1 MRTRWRIC
9 SAPIWKG
16 SDEAEPGTAG
26 VQRRKRPFSRK
37 ATACFHISALSV
49 RLEQFTCRFPQRR
62 VSRRWLP
69 LLAGHPF
76 RQFGKKLVVAVAG
89 VGLDEIDGKRDGT
102 AAFDA
107 VDVEL
112 PLFAPLPDGV
122 GDSGYL
128 AIVQRDLA

>member
-1 MRTRWRIC
+1 
-9 SAPIWKG
+9 
-16 SDEAEPGTAG
+16 
-26 VQRRKRPFSRK
+26 
-37 ATACFHISALSV
+37 V

-62 VSRRWLP
+62 VSRRWPP
-69 LLAGHPF
+69 LLGGHPF

-112 PLFAPLPDGV
+112 PLLAPLPDGV
-122 GDSGYL
+122 GDSRYL
-128 AIVQRDLA
+128 AIVERDLA